1 MTGWQCSMGIDCS
14 PSSIEVSIPFFP
26 LFLPTV
32 VPKRWFFNVLTIIQ
46 NSLEAINTLDPPS
59 IARNACLSRSSLQM
73 PFFRNLILVLLLPLV
88 SWTGTWG
95 VHACRACYDNWTSNW
110 MVGDEGVY
118 KCPMWS
124 RALGPWYT
132 HCMCIMWNGPW
143 FLQISIDSMLVA

>member
-1 MTGWQCSMGIDCS
+1 MQYGNRLFTLLNWGEHS
-14 PSSIEVSIPFFP
+14 
-26 LFLPTV
+26 FLPPLPPNGGAKEV
-32 VPKRWFFNVLTIIQ
+32 VFQCTNVLTIIQ

>member
-1 MTGWQCSMGIDCS
+1 MQYGNRLFTLLNWGEHS
-14 PSSIEVSIPFFP
+14 
-26 LFLPTV
+26 FLPPLPPNGGAKEV
-32 VPKRWFFNVLTIIQ
+32 VFQCTNHNTKFPWGHQYSWPTIDRPQ
-46 NSLEAINTLDPPS
+46 CMLESLI
-59 IARNACLSRSSLQM
+59 QM

-95 VHACRACYDNWTSNW
+95 VHACGACYDNWTSNW